1 MKITDSIS
9 FRLIMSIF
17 IVVASLIV
25 ISSVINYSMQSTRF
39 AEKQKSQIDLVE
51 SRLKLNL
58 PASIWNFQDLQIEA
72 ILKSEQQST
81 DVAMIQLFDKS
92 STLVS
97 QSPGSQTDNSVKV
110 KLTFVEDNETN
121 DVGYAVVFIDESE
134 INEELSRMAIN
145 AMIEGI
151 ILILCLIASFFF
163 MFARLVMLPLSKINS
178 ALLDISSGQGDLTKR
193 LKVRKQDELGSV
205 ASSFNIFVEKIQSL
219 IKTLQFSVERSS
231 SISYDVLQSVE
242 DSKGYLL
249 TQQDET
255 NQVATAI
262 TQMSASSKEI
272 ARSVQLTVSA
282 ADKASEDAEHVSNII
297 QASISSIDELSN
309 HLNEATKVVSSLEND
324 VAGIVSVLDV
334 IRGIAEQTN
343 LLALNAAIEAARAG
357 EQGRG
362 FAVVADEVR
371 ALASRTQQSTAQ
383 IQATIESLQS
393 GAKSAVKVMV
403 DSQDRSKSAVEHAQT
418 SGESIKSI
426 LASTEQINGM
436 ALQIASA
443 VEEQSNVAADL
454 SNNINRIVSSGHDS
468 LKQLDKMTANSDEM
482 NANSH
487 ELKSVAQQFKV

>member
-25 ISSVINYSMQSTRF
+25 ISSAINYSMQSARF

-51 SRLKLNL
+51 SRLQLNL

-92 STLVS
+92 STLVR

-110 KLTFVEDNETN
+110 KLTFVEDDETN
-121 DVGYAVVFIDESE
+121 DLGYAVVFIDESE

-145 AMIEGI
+145 AMIEGV

-193 LKVRKQDELGSV
+193 LRVRKQDELGSV

-219 IKTLQFSVERSS
+219 ITTLQFSVGRSS
-231 SISYDVLQSVE
+231 SISHDVLQSVE

-255 NQVATAI
+255 NQVAAAI

-282 ADKASEDAEHVSNII
+282 ADKASEYAEHVSNII

-309 HLNEATKVVSSLEND
+309 HLNDATKVVSSLEND

-403 DSQDRSKSAVEHAQT
+403 DSQHRSKSAVEHAQT

-443 VEEQSNVAADL
+443 VEEQSTVAADL
-454 SNNINRIVSSGHDS
+454 SHNINRIVSSGHDS

>member
-1 MKITDSIS
+1 
-9 FRLIMSIF
+9 
-17 IVVASLIV
+17 
-25 ISSVINYSMQSTRF
+25 MQSTRF

-51 SRLKLNL
+51 SRLQLNL

-92 STLVS
+92 STLVN

-110 KLTFVEDNETN
+110 KLTFVEDDETN

-145 AMIEGI
+145 AMIEGV

-193 LKVRKQDELGSV
+193 LKVRKEDELGSV

-231 SISYDVLQSVE
+231 SISQDVLQSVE

-255 NQVATAI
+255 NQVAAAI

-383 IQATIESLQS
+383 IQATIELLQS

-443 VEEQSNVAADL
+443 VEEQSTVAADL

-468 LKQLDKMTANSDEM
+468 LKQLDKMTTNSDEM

>member
-1 MKITDSIS
+1 
-9 FRLIMSIF
+9 
-17 IVVASLIV
+17 
-25 ISSVINYSMQSTRF
+25 MQSTRF

-51 SRLKLNL
+51 SRLQLNL

-92 STLVS
+92 SSLVS

-110 KLTFVEDNETN
+110 KLTFVEDDETN

-205 ASSFNIFVEKIQSL
+205 ASSFNIFVEKIQGL

-255 NQVATAI
+255 NQVAAAI

-443 VEEQSNVAADL
+443 VEEQSTVAADL

>member
-1 MKITDSIS
+1 
-9 FRLIMSIF
+9 MSIF

-255 NQVATAI
+255 NQVAAAI

-443 VEEQSNVAADL
+443 VEEQSTVAADL

>member
-255 NQVATAI
+255 NQVAAAI

-443 VEEQSNVAADL
+443 VEEQSTVAADL

>member
-51 SRLKLNL
+51 SRLQLNL

-110 KLTFVEDNETN
+110 KLTFVEDDETN

-145 AMIEGI
+145 AMIEGV

-231 SISYDVLQSVE
+231 SISQDVLQSVE

-255 NQVATAI
+255 NQVAAAI

-343 LLALNAAIEAARAG
+343 LLALNAAIEAAHAG

-443 VEEQSNVAADL
+443 VEEQSTVAADL

-468 LKQLDKMTANSDEM
+468 LKQLDKMTTNSDEM